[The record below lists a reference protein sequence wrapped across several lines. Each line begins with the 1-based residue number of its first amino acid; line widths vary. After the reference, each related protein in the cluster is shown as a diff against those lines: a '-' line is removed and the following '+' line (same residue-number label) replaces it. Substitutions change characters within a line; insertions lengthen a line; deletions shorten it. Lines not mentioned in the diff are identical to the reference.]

1 MLGHHGIVDGA
12 TVTHDMPVRH
22 DELPERS
29 LDLVEVGV
37 GDESI
42 DAGVDAG
49 RLAAMHIAAR
59 RSHLLEHDP
68 EKWIPVFGK
77 VLQQKARAGSRF
89 EEKSSRSSDWRAPCP
104 WP

>member
-1 MLGHHGIVDGA
+1 MPLRSLRRLRHHRIMDGA
-12 TVTHDMPVRH
+12 AVTHDIFVRY

-29 LDLVEVGV
+29 LDLVEIDV

-77 VLQQKARAGSRF
+77 
-89 EEKSSRSSDWRAPCP
+89 DHAPTKG
-104 WP
+104 